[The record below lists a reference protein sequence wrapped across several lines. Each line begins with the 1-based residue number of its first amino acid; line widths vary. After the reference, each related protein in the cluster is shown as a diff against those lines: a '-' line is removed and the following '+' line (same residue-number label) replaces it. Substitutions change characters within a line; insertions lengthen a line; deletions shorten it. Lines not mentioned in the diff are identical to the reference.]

1 MVESMKRVASLDQE
15 LSVEERNLLSVAYK
29 NVIGAR
35 RAAWRIISSLLQKEE
50 AKGNAQTKLAQL
62 DEYKRSVRETLI
74 YRTRSA
80 ALMHSQPLQ
89 VPTYPTTM
97 SAHTHCYLDNR
108 TCETHSGSL
117 YFKRLV
123 ALEMEVHWPK
133 HSYCFSV

>member
-35 RAAWRIISSLLQKEE
+35 RAVWRIISSLLQKEE

-89 VPTYPTTM
+89 MPTYPATM
-97 SAHTHCYLDNR
+97 SAHTHCYLD
-108 TCETHSGSL
+108 TGHVKL
-117 YFKRLV
+117 IV
-123 ALEMEVHWPK
+123 VHCISK
-133 HSYCFSV
+133 D